1 MNKSVLKL
9 RKLLLRFFPYR
20 HCNLYVPLSP
30 EELQQRLINL
40 SIDGIV
46 EKNSGFLFGGN
57 ILYSITIIND
67 TYFQIDGPVGY
78 KRLRLLTQGQINC
91 GASTND
97 EVNLELKMQVANQEI
112 LMLTRLWLLFLCF
125 YIYTSIFISIKFVVI
140 GFIHLIFLS
149 LIWYVSVKINVR
161 VESNKI
167 LNILKHQLKPQE

>member
-1 MNKSVLKL
+1 MNKTI
-9 RKLLLRFFPYR
+9 LRFVPYR
-20 HCNLYVPLSP
+20 HCNLHVPLSP
-30 EELQQRLINL
+30 EELQQRLTKL
-40 SIDGIV
+40 SINGIV

-67 TYFQIDGPVGY
+67 NYFQIDGPVGY

-112 LMLTRLWLLFLCF
+112 LMLTIIWLLFLCF
-125 YIYTSIFISIKFVVI
+125 YIYASIFISIKFMPT

-149 LIWYVSVKINVR
+149 LIWYVSVKINIR
-161 VESNKI
+161 VETNKI
-167 LNILKHQLKPQE
+167 MNILRHQFKSQ